1 MPESN
6 PEMYRLL
13 AERTNRAL
21 CLFRYFGDRCSRL
34 RMCLEF
40 LDVSLRPFATH
51 CFAVLLWLRNF
62 QLVSSLFDGGRV
74 LTHRRAETT
83 KQKLKIAPSRQRKWS
98 ADDQNGAIDRDKAR
112 RLKTTFWRVI
122 TIGCACR
129 LVAYLPRNAAV
140 SAELPKEGAEPLD
153 KGNSGIDRSPGD
165 PSFGAPTKGP
175 RRQPLPPR
183 TAKQVGSAAPIPVQI
198 L

>member
-1 MPESN
+1 
-6 PEMYRLL
+6 
-13 AERTNRAL
+13 
-21 CLFRYFGDRCSRL
+21 
-34 RMCLEF
+34 MCLEF

-129 LVAYLPRNAAV
+129 LVATILGMPASVPNYPRRVPN
-140 SAELPKEGAEPLD
+140 
-153 KGNSGIDRSPGD
+153 RSTRVTQVLI
-165 PSFGAPTKGP
+165 GAPAILRSGLQQKGQDASRS
-175 RRQPLPPR
+175 RREQQNR
-183 TAKQVGSAAPIPVQI
+183 
-198 L
+198 